1 MIIDDYLNYL
11 QEREKPEI
19 KYAKGP
25 VYLYHGTA
33 NTPEQIKTRG
43 LTMEENGR
51 NEGDRTHHKQPIW
64 FSSSVRYAS
73 QYARR
78 KGRDFKAFFLL
89 SEKIGLILKC
99 KLDKKYLELAEDL
112 ILFDE
117 YMYFANVPPKD
128 IEIIWNFKTQGKP
141 KFKGGKIIGKK

>member
-1 MIIDDYLNYL
+1 MIIDVYLTYL

-25 VYLYHGTA
+25 VYLYHGTL
-33 NTPEQIKTRG
+33 NTPEQIKKRG
-43 LTMEENGR
+43 LTVKENGSI
-51 NEGDRTHHKQPIW
+51 EARTHGKKAIW
-64 FSSSVRYAS
+64 FSSSPRYAS

-78 KGRDFKAFFLL
+78 KESNLKSMLFL

-99 KLDKKYLELAEDL
+99 KLDKKYLEFAEDMYF
-112 ILFDE
+112 FDE
-117 YMYFANVPPKD
+117 YIYFKDIPPKD
-128 IEIIWNFKTQGKP
+128 IEIVWNYKTQGKP